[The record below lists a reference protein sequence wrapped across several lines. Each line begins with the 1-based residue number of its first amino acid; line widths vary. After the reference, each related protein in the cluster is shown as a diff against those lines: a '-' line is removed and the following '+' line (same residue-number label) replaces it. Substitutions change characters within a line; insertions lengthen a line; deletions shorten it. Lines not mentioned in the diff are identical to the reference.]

1 MPVPV
6 EGSQLQEEEGENAV
20 VEAGGGAGR
29 GAAKG
34 GATAGGEEGRLLLER
49 AGAGLPA
56 VGPKEVKE
64 SKDDCLFDRIS
75 RRQDQPCL
83 HVSLSVQK
91 VRILHPEHVVTGGA
105 PGEGTGAPGEG
116 AAGVPDEGAAG
127 ATGEGAGGAP
137 GWGTR

>member
-91 VRILHPEHVVTGGA
+91 VRIEIGLRSSYSMRPSHGQT
-105 PGEGTGAPGEG
+105 
-116 AAGVPDEGAAG
+116 
-127 ATGEGAGGAP
+127 
-137 GWGTR
+137 

>member
-20 VEAGGGAGR
+20 VKAGGGAGR

-56 VGPKEVKE
+56 VGPKDSLARRLRKVMKK
-64 SKDDCLFDRIS
+64 SIIS
-75 RRQDQPCL
+75 I
-83 HVSLSVQK
+83 K
-91 VRILHPEHVVTGGA
+91 N
-105 PGEGTGAPGEG
+105 
-116 AAGVPDEGAAG
+116 
-127 ATGEGAGGAP
+127 
-137 GWGTR
+137 